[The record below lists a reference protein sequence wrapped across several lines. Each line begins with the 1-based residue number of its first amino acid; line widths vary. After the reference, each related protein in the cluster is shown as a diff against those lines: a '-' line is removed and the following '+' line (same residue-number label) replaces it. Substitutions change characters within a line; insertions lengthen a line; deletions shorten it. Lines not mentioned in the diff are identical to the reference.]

1 MDPQLPPSRKMIV
14 ENLDESTLTR
24 KGPTSHTEVLV
35 SKPRTGFIKEY
46 VAVAD
51 RAVPSIYSPP
61 APLNRQENSTSDLTG
76 NLLDHHRS
84 QYAMARFA
92 LFDLRFLGGYI
103 LHNHSESRSRCVQLE
118 PDANAGSPGL
128 GVAQPLQ

>member
-24 KGPTSHTEVLV
+24 NGHTSRTEVLV
-35 SKPRTGFIKEY
+35 SKPRTGFTKEY

-51 RAVPSIYSPP
+51 RAVPPIYSPP

-76 NLLDHHRS
+76 NLFDHHRS
-84 QYAMARFA
+84 QYAMARSTPCSISG
-92 LFDLRFLGGYI
+92 FLAATFCI
-103 LHNHSESRSRCVQLE
+103 IIPNQDR
-118 PDANAGSPGL
+118 DAFS
-128 GVAQPLQ
+128 